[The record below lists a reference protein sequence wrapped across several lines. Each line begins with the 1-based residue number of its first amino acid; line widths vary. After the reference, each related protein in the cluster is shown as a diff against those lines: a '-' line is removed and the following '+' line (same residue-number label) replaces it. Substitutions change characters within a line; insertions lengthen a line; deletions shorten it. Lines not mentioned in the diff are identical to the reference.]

1 MRVLQFRGGLDLAQ
15 KPLGPE
21 CGTEIRVQHLDRD
34 IALVLEIV
42 REVHGGHAAGT
53 EFAGYAAALDH
64 GRGEAIRA
72 AHRAPSISSPLPTC
86 AAAPARRN
94 RES

>member
-42 REVHGGHAAGT
+42 REVHGGHAT
-53 EFAGYAAALDH
+53 
-64 GRGEAIRA
+64 
-72 AHRAPSISSPLPTC
+72 LP
-86 AAAPARRN
+86 
-94 RES
+94 